1 MWLPLSITKIVTN
14 SVQQYSPTYMLGT
27 IELIKVIKNIKWDGM
42 TTVKWYL
49 SSSRSSLILLKLS
62 EAHKLPH
69 LDSGF
74 VNNTAR

>member
-1 MWLPLSITKIVTN
+1 
-14 SVQQYSPTYMLGT
+14 
-27 IELIKVIKNIKWDGM
+27 M

-49 SSSRSSLILLKLS
+49 SSSGSSQTLLNLS
-62 EAHKLPH
+62 EAHRLTH

>member
-1 MWLPLSITKIVTN
+1 
-14 SVQQYSPTYMLGT
+14 
-27 IELIKVIKNIKWDGM
+27 M

-49 SSSRSSLILLKLS
+49 SFSGSSLILQNLS

-74 VNNTAR
+74 VNNTAI